1 MNRFGELKEEFSD
14 VLFGNFVP
22 FWEIYSPDP
31 VYGGFLCGFGRN
43 GDLFFE
49 DKSVWQQGRS
59 LWMFSKL
66 YNEFGGKKA
75 WLEIARSGYDFIN
88 KYCFDENGK
97 MYFKVTR
104 DGRPLVN
111 RRYYFSE
118 AFAIMGYVEFYLATG
133 EEEVRQRA
141 IALFQKMYTYYTT
154 PGYFPPKVDPET
166 RQNRGHSIVM
176 IMLNVAQHMRKI
188 DTSPVY
194 DSLISDSIEKI
205 LTLFVKEDE
214 KALLE
219 TVGENGER
227 LDSPEGRL
235 INPGHCMETA
245 WFIMT
250 EAIHRKDRRWM
261 EKAME
266 ITRWSLERGWDKKM
280 GGIFYF
286 QDVENKPVL
295 SLEWDMKLLWPHC
308 EGMIA
313 LLYSYLYSRDET
325 YMDWFMRIKE
335 YVFAHF
341 PDAGYP
347 EWFGHLH
354 RDGTPVSY
362 IKGSDWKGPF
372 HNVRAFM
379 LIIQLLEQI
388 EKAGKEEVD
397 WNENMQEI

>member
-1 MNRFGELKEEFSD
+1 MNRFAELKKEFSD
-14 VLFGNFVP
+14 VLLNNFVP
-22 FWEIYSPDP
+22 FWETYSPDP
-31 VYGGFLCGFGRN
+31 IYGGFLCGFDRDGE
-43 GDLFFE
+43 LFFE
-49 DKSVWQQGRS
+49 DKSVWQQRRS

-66 YNEFGGKKA
+66 YNEFGANPK
-75 WLEIARSGYDFIN
+75 WIEIARSGYDFIN

-97 MYFKVTR
+97 MYFRVTR
-104 DGRPLVN
+104 DGKPLVN

-118 AFAIMGYVEFYLATG
+118 AFAVMGYVEFYLATG
-133 EEEVRQRA
+133 EKEVKQRA
-141 IALFQKMYTYYTT
+141 IDLFKKMYTYYTT
-154 PGYFPPKVDPET
+154 PGYFPAKVYPNT

-188 DTSPVY
+188 DSDPIY
-194 DSLISDSIEKI
+194 DVIITDSIDKI
-205 LTLFVKEDE
+205 FGLFVKEEE
-214 KALLE
+214 KALFE
-219 TVGENGER
+219 TGGPNGER
-227 LDSPEGRL
+227 LHSPEGRL

-250 EAIHRKDRRWM
+250 EALYRKDDEM
-261 EKAME
+261 MKKAME
-266 ITRWSLERGWDKKM
+266 INLWSLERGWDEEQ

-313 LLYSYLYSRDET
+313 LLYSYSYSKDER

-335 YVFAHF
+335 YIFNHF
-341 PDAGYP
+341 PDEGHP

-354 RDGTPVSY
+354 RDGSPISY

-379 LIIQLLEQI
+379 LITQLLS
-388 EKAGKEEVD
+388 D
-397 WNENMQEI
+397 LSR